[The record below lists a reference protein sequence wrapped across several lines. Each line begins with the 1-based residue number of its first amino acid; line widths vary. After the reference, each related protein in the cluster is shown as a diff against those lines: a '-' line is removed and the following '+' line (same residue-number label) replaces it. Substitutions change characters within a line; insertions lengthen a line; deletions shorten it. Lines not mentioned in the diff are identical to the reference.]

1 MVSLYCE
8 MSTINIGETFWL
20 QKLQQDPLFQFG
32 NLICSDLDVLNTNEI
47 GSSEPSNMICHNT
60 APSAQGGKSQ
70 AKKTGLLVS

>member
-47 GSSEPSNMICHNT
+47 GSSEP
-60 APSAQGGKSQ
+60 
-70 AKKTGLLVS
+70 

>member
-47 GSSEPSNMICHNT
+47 GSSEPSNICDST

-70 AKKTGLLVS
+70 AKTTGLLVS